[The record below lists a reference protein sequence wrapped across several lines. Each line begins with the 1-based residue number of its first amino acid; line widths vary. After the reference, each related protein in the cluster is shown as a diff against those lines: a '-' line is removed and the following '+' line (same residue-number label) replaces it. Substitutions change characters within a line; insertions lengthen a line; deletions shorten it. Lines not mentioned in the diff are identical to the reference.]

1 MKFVTATWIQ
11 WQTHPVIFSHSWK
24 GAGVHNISL
33 RWEWGANDLLRKCF
47 QETWESERR
56 DQIQKGRCEVRETP
70 ASVGSFKVLWNT
82 IVPEYLSQLKT
93 RELGFH
99 QFSRS
104 VMSDSLQP
112 HGLQQARLPCPS
124 SSPGVCSKSCPLS
137 WWWHPTISSPVAPSP
152 PTFNLSQHQGLFQ
165 GVSSSHQVAKV
176 LEFQLQH
183 HILGLAYYCTN
194 QVWLRTA
201 HLWWWGYCG

>member
-152 PTFNLSQHQGLFQ
+152 PTFNLSQHQGLF
-165 GVSSSHQVAKV
+165 K
-176 LEFQLQH
+176 
-183 HILGLAYYCTN
+183 
-194 QVWLRTA
+194 
-201 HLWWWGYCG
+201 